1 MFVLRPEHRA
11 LLIEQHQ
18 FLFQEGKKRVL
29 AQFTDASLDFE
40 ANQIAADSWVQRGKC
55 FNPEIHDEG
64 INAEQAENDGIWRY
78 TLLSGLRDTMRLSL
92 IAAIYHEWD
101 KQLRDWLVQE
111 MKYVP
116 NGYNGEVVSKEIWK
130 TPISN
135 IWNLLKELGF
145 DVRKE
150 PYFKS
155 LDTCR
160 LVVNVYKHG
169 PGDSYND
176 LKKLYPAF
184 SKASGNSFGQLYSAY
199 IDILVTDKDMKD
211 FSDSIVRFWEGVPK
225 TAGKPLT
232 SKFPEWLKDAAKKG
246 KKSYP

>member
-1 MFVLRPEHRA
+1 MFILRPEHRA
-11 LLIEQHQ
+11 RLIEQHQ

-29 AQFTDASLDFE
+29 AQFTDASLNSE
-40 ANQIAADSWVQRGKC
+40 ADQIAADSWAQRGKC
-55 FNPEIHDEG
+55 FDPEIHDEG

-111 MKYVP
+111 IKYFP
-116 NGYNGEVVSKEIWK
+116 NGYNGEAVFDAIWK
-130 TPISN
+130 APISD
-135 IWNLLKELGF
+135 IWNLLKGLGF
-145 DVRKE
+145 DARKE

-169 PGDSYND
+169 PGSSYDD

-184 SKASGNSFGQLYSAY
+184 TKTSGNSFGQYYSAN
-199 IDILVTDKDMKD
+199 IDILVTDKDVKH
-211 FSDSIVRFWEGVPK
+211 FSDSIVRFWNGVPGN
-225 TAGKPLT
+225 AGKPLT
-232 SKFPEWLKDAAKKG
+232 SKFPKWLKDAAKKA
-246 KKSYP
+246 KKINP